1 MTGADK
7 MSEEEEEDDEDED
20 CLRMRMRVIEL
31 GGVQNPVMDALC
43 VRPVQKHWLA
53 NLFHGGNGE
62 I

>member
-1 MTGADK
+1 

-43 VRPVQKHWLA
+43 VWPVLKHWLA